1 MHDEKKEKKRKTE
14 RARGQFSSNFNI
26 RLSVVNPKSLQYFP
40 NPTRGVNPFV
50 EDS

>member
-14 RARGQFSSNFNI
+14 RKDNFNI
-26 RLSVVNPKSLQYFP
+26 QLSLVNPKSLQYFP

-50 EDS
+50 EDSQ